1 MRAGRLIGYHRAGG
15 SGRLADPSRDDE
27 ILELTRCRVGGL
39 NQNYTSTAGTL
50 YHIQVEDL
58 GPVVDR
64 VTETPV
70 RRLNVIVYANHGE
83 PNARIVHGRDVDFPD
98 LRTRAHN
105 AAIQQRIPELAAEA
119 RQVIERKEQWQIAR
133 IKGALREYH
142 RTKSDESKRY
152 FTDANALFPFLFS
165 RAWLELRQ
173 EKAASGDAPAA
184 ETVVAEEIV
193 YPLDTQLR
201 ERVLDIERLIEEVG
215 RDLQALKAAGGADD
229 ILVQTCRKL
238 VQRARETLVGG
249 EGSEFNLRRLDMTRS
264 SLAVTWRQIRSR
276 LK

>member
-1 MRAGRLIGYHRAGG
+1 
-15 SGRLADPSRDDE
+15 
-27 ILELTRCRVGGL
+27 
-39 NQNYTSTAGTL
+39 
-50 YHIQVEDL
+50 
-58 GPVVDR
+58 VDR
-64 VTETPV
+64 VTEAPV

-83 PNARIVHGRDVDFPD
+83 ANARIVHGRDVDFPD
-98 LRTRAHN
+98 LRTRAGN
-105 AAIQQRIPELAAEA
+105 AEIRARIPGLAAEA
-119 RQVIERKEQWQIAR
+119 RTIIETKERWQIAR
-133 IKGALREYH
+133 IKAALREYH
-142 RTKSDESKRY
+142 RTKSEDAKRY

-173 EKAASGDAPAA
+173 EKAASAEPPPP
-184 ETVVAEEIV
+184 ETVAGEEVV
-193 YPLDTQLR
+193 YPLDSDLR

-229 ILVQTCRKL
+229 ILLQTCRKL
-238 VQRARETLVGG
+238 VDRARETLAGG